1 VLRPGRLII
10 LHPSS
15 LIPSWYRACY
25 HHCVRVVIDT
35 NVLVAAIRSRLGASY
50 ELVRRVGTGAFD
62 VAVSVPLVLEYEDVL
77 LRHCESAG
85 LTAEDVG
92 AIVDYFCSVAV
103 RQEIF
108 FLWRPLL
115 RNPGD
120 DMVLE
125 IAVAADC
132 DGIVTHKLRDFMTAA
147 RFGMRLF
154 TPAEFL
160 NELRGPR

>member
-1 VLRPGRLII
+1 
-10 LHPSS
+10 
-15 LIPSWYRACY
+15 
-25 HHCVRVVIDT
+25 VRVVVDT

-50 ELVRRVGTGAFD
+50 QVLARVGTGAFD

-77 LRHCESAG
+77 LRHCEDAG

-92 AIVDYFCSVAV
+92 GIIDYICSVAV

-115 RNPGD
+115 RDPGD

-132 DGIVTHKLRDFMTAA
+132 DVIVTHNVRDFLTAA
-147 RFGMRLF
+147 RFGIRVV
-154 TPAEFL
+154 TPAVFL
-160 NELRGPR
+160 YELRDIR